1 MEIWLSTGTEENWET
16 AISGNIWGVVEGL
29 KHYWDRINKGD
40 LLFFYAKA
48 PVKGIVGV
56 AIIENKFK
64 QDKPLW
70 AKELKENKVIWPY
83 RYDFKVEFVLPRS
96 EWETKKVSV
105 NDLKVGIQAGL
116 NPIKDTE
123 SIKQILQR
131 INQSWNTNLTL
142 LLEEPTVKLSEKPV
156 ASIHDEIKEKLVQLG
171 RIENYITEKEYI
183 IPDLGERLDVV
194 WRRVAASVPTYVF
207 EVQIGGS
214 LHQALSKLKHAYD
227 IWNSNIFIISGEKDM
242 QKIGQLTSGT
252 FHEIHNQIKVISV
265 EKFNK
270 VYELQVEDN
279 RLKKE
284 IGLR

>member
-1 MEIWLSTGTEENWET
+1 MEIWLSTGTEENWDT

-56 AIIENKFK
+56 ARIENKFK

-116 NPIKDTE
+116 NPIKDKE
-123 SIKQILQR
+123 SIKLLLQR

-142 LLEEPTVKLSEKPV
+142 LLEEPAVKTVEKPTI
-156 ASIHDEIKEKLVQLG
+156 SIHDEIKEKLIQLG

-194 WRRVAASVPTYVF
+194 WRRVAASVPTFVF

-227 IWNSNIFIISGEKDM
+227 IWNSNIFIISGEKDI

-252 FHEIHNQIKVISV
+252 FHEIHDRIKVISV
-265 EKFNK
+265 EKFNE

>member
-56 AIIENKFK
+56 ARIENKFK

-123 SIKQILQR
+123 SIKQIIQR

-142 LLEEPTVKLSEKPV
+142 LLGEPTMKLSEKP
-156 ASIHDEIKEKLVQLG
+156 AISIHDEIKEKLIQLG

-194 WRRVAASVPTYVF
+194 WRRVAASVPTFVF